1 MTTNVVR
8 IPGKQGFAAFV
19 PLEEAQ
25 SEAQKFAESKGF
37 QQRCIN
43 QLLWKGEDQGEL
55 LSFVNGAVKH
65 FRPRNAH
72 ELDLLKNIIEAQLMV
87 ERAATARKEVAENVD
102 GLDWMTGRPA
112 GKEKASDKFGKEQLV
127 LLRTLEKAISMYN
140 RNRR

>member
-1 MTTNVVR
+1 MGQLVK
-8 IPGKQGFAAFV
+8 IPGKWGFESLQ
-19 PLEEAQ
+19 PLEDAQDEALV
-25 SEAQKFAESKGF
+25 FAESKGF

-55 LSFVNGAVKH
+55 LHFVNGAVKH

-87 ERAATARKEVAENVD
+87 ERAATDRKEVAEKVD
-102 GLDWMTGRPA
+102 GIDWATGRPA
-112 GKEKASDKFGKEQLV
+112 GKVMASDKFGKDQLK
-127 LLRTLEKAISMYN
+127 LLQTLEKTISMYN

>member
-55 LSFVNGAVKH
+55 LHFVNGAVKH

-87 ERAATARKEVAENVD
+87 ERAATARKEVAELDGVD
-102 GLDWMTGRPA
+102 WSTGRPA
-112 GKEKASDKFGKEQLV
+112 GKVMASDKFGKEQLA